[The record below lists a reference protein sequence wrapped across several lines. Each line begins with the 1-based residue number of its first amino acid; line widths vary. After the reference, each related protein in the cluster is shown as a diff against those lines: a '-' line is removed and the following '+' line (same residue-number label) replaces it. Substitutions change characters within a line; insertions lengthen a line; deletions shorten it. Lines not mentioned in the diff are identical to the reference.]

1 METRWSPRSCTC
13 HDVMNGGSTM
23 GIKASASYSH
33 FLPVGMPQ
41 LKVTLH
47 SALSHSWSNT
57 QEVPEAYFF
66 THFPEVLPKDV
77 SQ

>member
-1 METRWSPRSCTC
+1 MNEGLWIGSRAN
-13 HDVMNGGSTM
+13 DV
-23 GIKASASYSH
+23 YSH

-47 SALSHSWSNT
+47 SPLSHSWSNT
-57 QEVPEAYFF
+57 QELPVAYFL
-66 THFPEVLPKDV
+66 THFPELLPKDV